1 MKTYII
7 YLLIP
12 IALVLFSQTT
22 PKDEVAV
29 KKVQTYNINSLIK
42 ENEIIKQQISKDTK
56 VFKIQVDSIN
66 KITETYILELK
77 NIKIDTTFVT
87 DTTDVNVGK
96 KKGWFKKTID
106 KIKNQF

>member
-22 PKDEVAV
+22 PKKEVAV
-29 KKVQTYNINSLIK
+29 KKVQTYNIDSLIK
-42 ENEIIKQQISKDTK
+42 ENEVIKQQISKDTK

-66 KITETYILELK
+66 KITDTYILELK
-77 NIKIDTTFVT
+77 NIKIDTIFVI

-96 KKGWFKKTID
+96 KKGWLKRTID
-106 KIKNQF
+106 KIKNK